1 MSSKV
6 KIGQGAMVCKEIKVK
21 GPVTFGPSTI
31 VHPGVTIIAEAGP
44 IEIGESNIIEEYV
57 SIIHKF
63 TPGAE
68 QSEPKT
74 LKIGSNNVFEVYST
88 VEGVSNVGDNNIFE
102 SKCYVGRD
110 ISIRNDCIIG
120 AGCRLTSTI
129 PIEDGICV
137 YGKNCV
143 RQKAYCKPSVP
154 GGHREFLIKLLPS
167 YHLLKKNRSTAE
179 GS

>member
-21 GPVTFGPSTI
+21 GQVIIGSSTI

-57 SIIHKF
+57 TIIHKF
-63 TPGAE
+63 QPGYE
-68 QSEPKT
+68 KSEPKT
-74 LKIGSNNVFEVYST
+74 LKIGSSNVFEVYST
-88 VEGVSNVGDNNIFE
+88 VEGVNSIGDNNIFE
-102 SKCYVGRD
+102 SKSYVGRN
-110 ISIRNDCIIG
+110 INIGNDCVVG
-120 AGCRLTSTI
+120 AGCRLTSTV
-129 PIEDGICV
+129 PVEDGICI
-137 YGKNCV
+137 YGKNCI

-154 GGHREFLIKLLPS
+154 SGHREFLMKLLPS
-167 YHLLKKNRSTAE
+167 YHLLKKNRSTTE